1 MSEHSA
7 NLALESP
14 NDRSHMT
21 ADDIAQSMREHASHL
36 RADAARWERFA
47 ALLDGHD
54 VDVDLAREVE
64 LSDVDDAPYG
74 RKADGTPYKRRP
86 PTRASVKRREAK
98 RQATLA
104 AKREAAAS
112 AASAERIDLHVVSSL
127 HPTESELADRELV
140 HTTEAPAGAA

>member
-21 ADDIAQSMREHASHL
+21 ADDIAQSMRDHASRL
-36 RADAARWERFA
+36 RTDAERWERFA

-54 VDVDLAREVE
+54 VDVELAREVE

-104 AKREAAAS
+104 AKRAAAAS
-112 AASAERIDLHVVSSL
+112 ERVDLHVVSSL
-127 HPTESELADRELV
+127 HPTERELDDRELV

>member
-21 ADDIAQSMREHASHL
+21 ADDIAQSMREHASRL

-54 VDVDLAREVE
+54 VDVELAREVE

-104 AKREAAAS
+104 AKRAAAAS
-112 AASAERIDLHVVSSL
+112 ERVDLHVVSSL
-127 HPTESELADRELV
+127 HPTERELDDRELV

>member
-7 NLALESP
+7 NLALESH

-104 AKREAAAS
+104 AKRAAAAS
-112 AASAERIDLHVVSSL
+112 ERVDLHVVSSL
-127 HPTESELADRELV
+127 HPTERELEGREV
-140 HTTEAPAGAA
+140 AHTTEAPAGSAA